1 MKLWQKI
8 SILCGLIV
16 ALTIAACTCVQLVE
30 TYNHLIGETDL
41 RNQRKERSMTA
52 AFDTMVSYYRNDED
66 GEAEENAL
74 LNYCFTRLADRN
86 CALAVDGKIIWGDP
100 PEEMKEWI
108 LEIFEDDADIS
119 YSGYASP
126 DWTASASKINFS
138 TKNGIRQCWV
148 STWESRKGIYDTVR
162 QMAGRF
168 ALIGLG
174 FTALGVV
181 LIILVVIWATKL
193 LSALEKAASQIADG
207 DYGQRARV
215 RSRDEVGALAVSFN
229 RMADSVE
236 INIAQLREAAQRQ
249 KLFTGAVTHEF
260 KTPLTGILL
269 SADSLQNTCMDEE
282 EQNKAL
288 TAIQNQGKW
297 LERLVQKLLKLL
309 TLEQELTLDTVSVP
323 ELLERVRES
332 TAEVLGQRGV
342 ALDVQCGV
350 DTLEGDVDLLQSAL
364 VNLVDNAS
372 KASQPGQGVT
382 LAAFENV
389 IEVRDQGT
397 GIPPEALG
405 RITEPFYMA
414 DRSRSKRQGGV
425 GLGLALVREI
435 VDAHGAALEVEST
448 LGVGTTVRIRFQEK

>member
-16 ALTIAACTCVQLVE
+16 ALTIAACTYVQLME
-30 TYNHLIGETDL
+30 THNHLVGETCM
-41 RNQRKERSMTA
+41 RNQRRQESLA
-52 AFDTMVSYYRNDED
+52 VAFDTMVSYYRDDEA

-74 LNYCFTRLADRN
+74 LHYCFTRLADRN
-86 CALAVDGKIIWGDP
+86 CALAADGKIIWGDP
-100 PEEMKEWI
+100 PEELKEDI
-108 LEIFEDDADIS
+108 LEDREEKVNLVVGTGTYIMNGSAIIF
-119 YSGYASP
+119 G
-126 DWTASASKINFS
+126 TRRG
-138 TKNGIRQCWV
+138 TRLCWV
-148 STWESRKGIYDTVR
+148 FTWEKLTGIQDTVR
-162 QMAGRF
+162 QMAGQF
-168 ALIGLG
+168 ARIGLG

-181 LIILVVIWATKL
+181 LIILVVVWATKP

-269 SADSLQNTCMDEE
+269 SADSLQNTFMDEE

-435 VDAHGAALEVEST
+435 VDAHGAAMEVEST

>member
-30 TYNHLIGETDL
+30 THNHMISATDL
-41 RNQRKERSMTA
+41 RNQRKEESLTA
-52 AFDTMVSYYRNDED
+52 AFDTMVSYYRDDED

-100 PEEMKEWI
+100 PEEMKEWMI
-108 LEIFEDDADIS
+108 EIFDDENTG
-119 YSGYASP
+119 YSGYAST
-126 DWTASASKINFS
+126 DWSASASKINFS

-148 STWESRKGIYDTVR
+148 WTWESRKDIYDTVR
-162 QMAGRF
+162 QMAVQF
-168 ALIGLG
+168 ARIGLG

-181 LIILVVIWATKL
+181 LIILVVVWATKP

-236 INIAQLREAAQRQ
+236 ANIAQLREAAQRQ

-282 EQNKAL
+282 EQNRAL
-288 TAIQNQGKW
+288 AAIQNQGKW

-309 TLEQELTLDTVSVP
+309 TLEQELTLDTLSVP
-323 ELLERVRES
+323 ALLERVRES

-350 DTLEGDVDLLQSAL
+350 DTLEGDMDLLQSAL

-382 LAAFENV
+382 LAAFDNL
-389 IEVRDQGT
+389 IEVRDQGA

-448 LGVGTTVRIRFQEK
+448 LGVGTTVRIRFR

>member
-16 ALTIAACTCVQLVE
+16 ALTIAACTYVQLLE
-30 TYNHLIGETDL
+30 THNHLITETSL
-41 RNQRKERSMTA
+41 RNQRKEQSLTA
-52 AFDTMVSYYRNDED
+52 AFETMVSYYRDDED

-74 LNYCFTRLADRN
+74 LNYCFTRLADYK
-86 CALAVDGKIIWGDP
+86 CALVVDGKIIWGDP
-100 PEEMKEWI
+100 PEEMKEWMV
-108 LEIFEDDADIS
+108 EIFNEEDVGR
-119 YSGYASP
+119 SGYSSH
-126 DWTASASKINFS
+126 DWTASASKVGFS

-148 STWESRKGIYDTVR
+148 WTWESRKEIYDTVR
-162 QMAGRF
+162 QMAVQF
-168 ALIGLG
+168 ARIGLG

-181 LIILVVIWATKL
+181 LIILVVAWATKP

-236 INIAQLREAAQRQ
+236 ANIAQLREAAQRQ

-309 TLEQELTLDTVSVP
+309 TLEQELTLDTLSVP
-323 ELLERVRES
+323 ALLERVRES
-332 TAEVLGQRGV
+332 MAEVLGQRGV
-342 ALDVQCGV
+342 TLDIQCGV
-350 DTLEGDVDLLQSAL
+350 DTLEGDMDLLQSAL

-382 LAAFENV
+382 LAAFGNA
-389 IEVRDQGT
+389 IEVRDQGA

-435 VDAHGAALEVEST
+435 VDAHGAALEVESKV
-448 LGVGTTVRIRFQEK
+448 GAGTTVRIRF